1 MKYAILLILPSP
13 ESRVSR
19 RSDTLHNQSIFD
31 KVMKEL
37 NPLKIKNLI
46 MQVIHE

>member
-1 MKYAILLILPSP
+1 MKYAILLILPTP
-13 ESRVSR
+13 ELPVSI

-31 KVMKEL
+31 EVMKEL

-46 MQVIHE
+46 M